1 MNPGSRV
8 SFTLIELLVVT
19 PIRKAFHAFIRGK
32 SPSSSPRAS
41 FTLIELLVVI
51 AILAVLATA
60 VVLVLNPAQLLAQ
73 GRDSTRLSDLS
84 ALNSALSLFQA
95 DQYTQS
101 LGTPNTLY
109 ISVPDTTSTC
119 ANLGLSSPPI
129 GWAYHCVPSS
139 SSTRVDGT
147 GWIPVNLTLLS
158 SGSPLSKLPI
168 DPVNTT
174 STGFYYTYV
183 SGGSYALSSALE
195 SQKYLSSTAS
205 QDQGYDPGKYE
216 IGSDLS
222 LIGRSEGL
230 VGWWPL
236 DGSPNDQSGN
246 NNNGTWF
253 GSMIGG
259 SYYTG
264 GKINQAGNFNGTDD
278 YVSVGNSPI
287 FDMGTGNMTISAW
300 LSSYT
305 DPSNYGNVVGKISWN
320 GVLGYGI
327 VNAYDTGTN
336 CVMGYMAKNGISD
349 RVVNDSTA
357 YCPSSGSWH
366 LYTTVFNRV
375 SNTLALYVDGSLV
388 NSKSIAGYSGVGFT
402 NTAAVTIGVYDNN
415 YLKSNID
422 DVRIY
427 NRTLSAAEIQAIY
440 NAQK

>member
-1 MNPGSRV
+1 MPHSR
-8 SFTLIELLVVT
+8 E
-19 PIRKAFHAFIRGK
+19 
-32 SPSSSPRAS
+32 S

-109 ISVPDTTSTC
+109 VSVPDTTSTC
-119 ANLGLSSPPI
+119 ANLGLSSPPL

-168 DPVNTT
+168 DPTNTT
-174 STGFYYTYV
+174 STGLYYTYV

-195 SQKYLSSTAS
+195 SQKYLNSTAS

-236 DGSPNDQSGN
+236 DGDPGDRSGN
-246 NNNGTWF
+246 GNG
-253 GSMIGG
+253 
-259 SYYTG
+259 
-264 GKINQAGNFNGTDD
+264 GT
-278 YVSVGNSPI
+278 VVGNPTWAPSCKVNGCLTINANSSSQYVNIPTLYNSSFPQRGTLTLWVNSASWNNVGWPI
-287 FDMGTGNMTISAW
+287 FDGWDNTRSHLFVRN
-300 LSSYT
+300 
-305 DPSNYGNVVGKISWN
+305 NYGAPGSMQAVFQDSAAYEFAVQPSMSNNTWLFVSVAWDTVNQKGYVYVNGALVG
-320 GVLGYGI
+320 
-327 VNAYDTGTN
+327 
-336 CVMGYMAKNGISD
+336 
-349 RVVNDSTA
+349 
-357 YCPSSGSWH
+357 SGSI
-366 LYTTVFNRV
+366 
-375 SNTLALYVDGSLV
+375 SNSWVPSQQDA
-388 NSKSIAGYSGVGFT
+388 
-402 NTAAVTIGVYDNN
+402 TIGGGGGSGSPIY
-415 YLKSNID
+415 SID
-422 DVRIY
+422 DVRVY
-427 NRTLSAAEIQAIY
+427 SRVLSAAEIQAIY

>member
-1 MNPGSRV
+1 MRRPFPFSVCYNKVEMSIHSR
-8 SFTLIELLVVT
+8 S
-19 PIRKAFHAFIRGK
+19 
-32 SPSSSPRAS
+32 S

-109 ISVPDTTSTC
+109 VSVPDTTSTC

-168 DPVNTT
+168 DPTNTT
-174 STGFYYTYV
+174 SSGLYYTYV

-195 SQKYLSSTAS
+195 SQKYLVSTAS
-205 QDQGYDPGKYE
+205 QDQGYDPGRYE

-236 DGSPNDQSGN
+236 DGDPGDRSGN
-246 NNNGTWF
+246 GNNGTWY

-278 YVSVGNSPI
+278 YVNVPTSPLLHPLSYV
-287 FDMGTGNMTISAW
+287 TVSAWVNMT
-300 LSSYT
+300 SSTGPFDGITT
-305 DPSNYGNVVGKISWN
+305 DNGNDYYLQAQWPKWRFYVINTSSVYKDVFSINNITTGQWYFLTGVYDGSNVSLYVN
-320 GVLGYGI
+320 GVLQAQNPQTGNIQNSAGNITISTGGRHFYG
-327 VNAYDTGTN
+327 T
-336 CVMGYMAKNGISD
+336 
-349 RVVNDSTA
+349 
-357 YCPSSGSWH
+357 
-366 LYTTVFNRV
+366 
-375 SNTLALYVDGSLV
+375 
-388 NSKSIAGYSGVGFT
+388 
-402 NTAAVTIGVYDNN
+402 
-415 YLKSNID
+415 ID

-427 NRTLSAAEIQAIY
+427 NRALSAAEIQAIY